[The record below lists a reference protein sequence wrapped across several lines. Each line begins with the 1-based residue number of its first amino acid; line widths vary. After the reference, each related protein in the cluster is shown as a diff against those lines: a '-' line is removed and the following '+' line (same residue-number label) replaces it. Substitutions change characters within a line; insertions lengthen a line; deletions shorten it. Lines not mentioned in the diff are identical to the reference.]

1 MILMMAAGRL
11 MVMEVR
17 EGENA
22 RRQAREVG
30 REREREEE
38 RKQVQRSAAGC
49 GILT

>member
-22 RRQAREVG
+22 RMQAREVG
-30 REREREEE
+30 REREEE
-38 RKQVQRSAAGC
+38 RKQVQRC
-49 GILT
+49 WNLK